1 MKGINMQLIQCT
13 KKLADMMEL
22 KTEKVDQRESNN
34 LHSWHANL
42 FTINRKKCV
51 IVMNNVTRYHFIIY
65 GVTKKDLRNFEALFQ
80 KNLVTN
86 LLSDGVEPEVIEH
99 YVKSS
104 SPMQYAATNNRS
116 ILSQMN
122 DAVFMVNHYFYA
134 ELVEKQK
141 PFINIEKLNQNL
153 NKTVMLKIPKYPA
166 DMMRDALNQHLIMSK
181 NE

>member
-1 MKGINMQLIQCT
+1 MQLIQCT
-13 KKLADMMEL
+13 KKLADIMGL
-22 KTEKVDQRESNN
+22 KTEKIALSESNN

-65 GVTKKDLRNFEALFQ
+65 GVTKKDLRDFEALFQ

-86 LLSDGVEPEVIEH
+86 LLLDGVEPEVIEY
-99 YVKSS
+99 YVKDS
-104 SPMQYAATNNRS
+104 SPMQYAAINNRS

-122 DAVFMVNHYFYA
+122 DAVFMVDHYFYA

-141 PFINIEKLNQNL
+141 PFINIAELNQNL
-153 NKTVMLKIPKYPA
+153 NQTLMTKIPKYPA
-166 DMMRDALNQHLIMSK
+166 EMMSEALNQHLIISK